1 MNSDATNF
9 SSLIIEGDAT
19 GNITYNR
26 WVNNVS
32 NSSPSDANPGWDLVG
47 SPVLNGTLDPTTL
60 ATSDSNYGILT
71 I

>member
-9 SSLIIEGDAT
+9 SSLIIEGSAT

-26 WVNNVS
+26 WVNSVS

-47 SPVLNGTLDPTTL
+47 SPVLNGT
-60 ATSDSNYGILT
+60 ILLL
-71 I
+71 